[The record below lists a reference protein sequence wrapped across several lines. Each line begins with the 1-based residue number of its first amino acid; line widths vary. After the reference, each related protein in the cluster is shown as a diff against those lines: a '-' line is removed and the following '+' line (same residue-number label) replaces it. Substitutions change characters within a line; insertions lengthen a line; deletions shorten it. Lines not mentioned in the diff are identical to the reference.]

1 MKAIRIDVNN
11 IDNKKKALRLVK
23 EVERKLKEEYYVI
36 LEYSG
41 EINSGIVEYVKGI
54 KGSIGYYNTDRN
66 KDSRQLI
73 AYHNFLRQF
82 ESIE

>member
-1 MKAIRIDVNN
+1 MHLISK
-11 IDNKKKALRLVK
+11 
-23 EVERKLKEEYYVI
+23 VERKLKEGYYVI

-41 EINSGIVEYVKGI
+41 EINSGIVEYVKGT
-54 KGSIGYYNTDRN
+54 KGNIGYYNTDRN

-73 AYHNFLRQF
+73 AYHNFLMQF

>member
-1 MKAIRIDVNN
+1 MKAIRINVND
-11 IDNKKKALRLVK
+11 IDKKEKGLHLINK
-23 EVERKLKEEYYVI
+23 VERKLKEGYYVI

-41 EINSGIVEYVKGI
+41 EINSGIVEYVKGT

-66 KDSRQLI
+66 KDSRQLM
-73 AYHNFLRQF
+73 AYHNFLMQF

>member
-1 MKAIRIDVNN
+1 MKAIRINVNN
-11 IDNKKKALRLVK
+11 IDKKEKWLHLISK
-23 EVERKLKEEYYVI
+23 VERKLKEGYYVI

-73 AYHNFLRQF
+73 AYHNFLMQF